1 MQVSRGSMVF
11 SDVHRLVLDSFRTAK
26 LRFALTALG
35 MAIGTASVILVVT
48 IGLSGKQYVL
58 QELEKLKT
66 NSIELEYSGGGTSGT
81 GQSIYDD
88 YLTLDDERAV
98 DAQLP
103 AVIYSSPVLVMLA
116 PITFGPG
123 VVRDVSVLG
132 VSPQYRN
139 IRNLLLPDGRFFDD
153 FDDSDLCKCA
163 VVTQVFAHARFGSSQ
178 WAIGR
183 SFEINDIPF
192 TIIGVFRESVD
203 DLGVSEI
210 SDQTILIPFS
220 VARSLSGTGN
230 VKQMYFSVHTMD
242 EVPDAAKEI
251 QRIIVARHRPNSVY
265 KTETLK
271 AVLSTAAQIA
281 NALTAVLAMVATVTL
296 TVGGVGIMNIMLANI
311 QDRVRE
317 IGIRK
322 ALGATHQQIK
332 LQFLTEAIIISL
344 TGGLVGTFVGLTIPL
359 SIRIFT
365 DFSPPITVWSVVVAL
380 SASILVG
387 VIFGTVPAT
396 RAAQMDPAESLRS
409 E

>member
-11 SDVHRLVLDSFRTAK
+11 SDVLRLVLDSFRTAK

-153 FDDSDLCKCA
+153 FDDSDLRRGHSGLCA
-163 VVTQVFAHARFGSSQ
+163 RPVRQFAMG
-178 WAIGR
+178 
-183 SFEINDIPF
+183 D
-192 TIIGVFRESVD
+192 
-203 DLGVSEI
+203 
-210 SDQTILIPFS
+210 
-220 VARSLSGTGN
+220 
-230 VKQMYFSVHTMD
+230 
-242 EVPDAAKEI
+242 
-251 QRIIVARHRPNSVY
+251 RP
-265 KTETLK
+265 
-271 AVLSTAAQIA
+271 
-281 NALTAVLAMVATVTL
+281 
-296 TVGGVGIMNIMLANI
+296 
-311 QDRVRE
+311 
-317 IGIRK
+317 
-322 ALGATHQQIK
+322 
-332 LQFLTEAIIISL
+332 
-344 TGGLVGTFVGLTIPL
+344 
-359 SIRIFT
+359 
-365 DFSPPITVWSVVVAL
+365 
-380 SASILVG
+380 
-387 VIFGTVPAT
+387 
-396 RAAQMDPAESLRS
+396 
-409 E
+409 